1 VTNAPVK
8 AALIQYDV
16 DLGRAPEKSREL
28 AVAKVHEAAD
38 GGADLVML
46 PELWLRGAFD
56 PEPWQEGAEPV
67 DGETAQLMRQ
77 TAIDAKV
84 LLHAGSIVERAPDGR
99 IFNTSLVFSPSGE
112 LLATYRKIHRFGF
125 DQGEAAVMS
134 PGEDL
139 VTFDLP
145 APTPGATSS
154 TPDVAPLTRVGLAT
168 CYDVRFPEMYRLLL
182 DAGAQTVLQVA
193 AWPARRREH
202 WRTLLRARAIEDQI
216 FVLACSA
223 VGTQAGVEMAGH
235 SMVIS
240 PWGDIL
246 AEGGEG
252 EQIIHVEFDPTSV
265 ESTRENFP
273 VLKDR
278 RL

>member
-1 VTNAPVK
+1 MK
-8 AALIQYDV
+8 AALIQFDV

-46 PELWLRGAFD
+46 PELWLHGAFD
-56 PEPWQEGAEPV
+56 PAPWQDGAEGV
-67 DGETAQLMRQ
+67 DGETGGLMRQ
-77 TAIDAKV
+77 TAIDCGV
-84 LLHAGSIVERAPDGR
+84 LLHAGSIVERTADGR
-99 IFNTSLVFSPSGE
+99 FFNTSLVFDRRGE
-112 LLATYRKIHRFGF
+112 RLASYRKIHRFGF

-134 PGEDL
+134 PGERL

-145 APTPGATSS
+145 GPDGAAVSK
-154 TPDVAPLTRVGLAT
+154 AGLAT
-168 CYDVRFPEMYRLLL
+168 CYDVRFPEMYRGLL
-182 DAGAQTVLQVA
+182 DAGAQTLLQVA
-193 AWPARRREH
+193 AWPARRVEH

-223 VGTQAGVEMAGH
+223 VGTQAGIDMAGH
-235 SMVIS
+235 SMVID

-252 EQIIHVEFDPTSV
+252 EQILRAEFDPAAVATI
-265 ESTRENFP
+265 RENFP
-273 VLKDR
+273 VLRDR

>member
-38 GGADLVML
+38 GGADVVML
-46 PELWLRGAFD
+46 PELWLHGAFD
-56 PEPWQEGAEPV
+56 PEPWHHGAEPV

-84 LLHAGSIVERAPDGR
+84 LLHAGSIVERADDGR
-99 IFNTSLVFSPSGE
+99 LFNTSLVFSPGGE
-112 LLATYRKIHRFGF
+112 LLAAYRKIHRFGF

-134 PGEDL
+134 PGERL
-139 VTFDLP
+139 VTFNLL
-145 APTPGATSS
+145 APSPDATPIT
-154 TPDVAPLTRVGLAT
+154 TVGLAT
-168 CYDVRFPEMYRLLL
+168 CYDVRFPEMYRQLL

-193 AWPARRREH
+193 AWPARRVEH

-246 AEGGEG
+246 AEGGAG
-252 EQIIHVEFDPTSV
+252 EQILHVEFDPSTV

>member
-1 VTNAPVK
+1 MR
-8 AALIQYDV
+8 AALIQFDV

-28 AVAKVHEAAD
+28 AVAKVHEAAE
-38 GGADLVML
+38 GGADVVML
-46 PELWLRGAFD
+46 PELWLHGGFD
-56 PEPWQEGAEPV
+56 SEPWQDAAEPA

-77 TAIDAKV
+77 TAIDCGV

-99 IFNTSLVFSPSGE
+99 LFNCSLVFDARGD

-134 PGEDL
+134 PGEQL
-139 VTFDLP
+139 VTFDLSSP
-145 APTPGATSS
+145 AGQSATK
-154 TPDVAPLTRVGLAT
+154 VGLAT
-168 CYDVRFPEMYRLLL
+168 CYDVRFPEMYRALL
-182 DAGAQTVLQVA
+182 DASVQIVLQVA
-193 AWPARRREH
+193 AWPARRVEH

-216 FVLACSA
+216 FVLACAA
-223 VGTQAGVEMAGH
+223 VGTQAGIEMSGH

-252 EQIIHVEFDPTSV
+252 EEIIQAEFDPATV
-265 ESTRENFP
+265 ESTRESFP
-273 VLKDR
+273 VLRDR

>member
-1 VTNAPVK
+1 MK
-8 AALIQYDV
+8 AALIQFDV

-28 AVAKVHEAAD
+28 AAAKVHEAAD

-46 PELWLRGAFD
+46 PELWLHGGFD
-56 PEPWQEGAEPV
+56 PEPWQDGAEPA
-67 DGETAQLMRQ
+67 DGETARLMRQ
-77 TAIDAKV
+77 TAIDCGV
-84 LLHAGSIVERAPDGR
+84 LLHAGSIVERAADGR
-99 IFNTSLVFSPSGE
+99 LFNASLVFDSHGE

-125 DQGEAAVMS
+125 DKGEAAVMS
-134 PGEDL
+134 PGEQL
-139 VTFDLP
+139 VTFDLRDR
-145 APTPGATSS
+145 ADTPVTKA
-154 TPDVAPLTRVGLAT
+154 GLAT
-168 CYDVRFPEMYRLLL
+168 CYDVRFPEMYRALL
-182 DAGAQTVLQVA
+182 DAGVQTVLQVA
-193 AWPARRREH
+193 SWPARRVEH

-216 FVLACSA
+216 FILACAA
-223 VGTQAGVEMAGH
+223 VGTQAGIEMSGH

-252 EQIIHVEFDPTSV
+252 EQIIHAEFDPATV

-273 VLKDR
+273 VLRDR

>member
-1 VTNAPVK
+1 VK
-8 AALIQYDV
+8 AALIQFDV

-28 AVAKVHEAAD
+28 AAAKVHEAAE

-46 PELWLRGAFD
+46 PELWLHGGFD
-56 PEPWQEGAEPV
+56 PEPWQEGAEPA
-67 DGETAQLMRQ
+67 DGETARLMRQ
-77 TAIDAKV
+77 TALDCGV

-99 IFNTSLVFSPSGE
+99 LFNLSLVFDAHGA
-112 LLATYRKIHRFGF
+112 LLAGYRKIHTFGF
-125 DQGEAAVMS
+125 DKGEAVVMA
-134 PGEDL
+134 PGEQL

-145 APTPGATSS
+145 VPAPTPASASAPEGTTAT
-154 TPDVAPLTRVGLAT
+154 TPVIKAGLAT
-168 CYDVRFPEMYRLLL
+168 CYDVRFPELYRGLL
-182 DAGAQTVLQVA
+182 DAGVQTLLQVA
-193 AWPARRREH
+193 AWPARRVEH

-216 FVLACSA
+216 FVLACAA
-223 VGTQAGVEMAGH
+223 VGTQAGIEMSGH

-246 AEGGEG
+246 AEGGGG
-252 EQIIHVEFDPTSV
+252 EEIIHVEFDPTTV

-273 VLKDR
+273 VLRDR